1 MTNNQ
6 TTETPSLTVPS
17 KKNSMEGFHK
27 KVIFFLITSVI
38 FLIPDLLLLRSKAQ
52 AKGIELRPWSDGL
65 FVIAASC
72 GFQIFHM
79 LVSKL
84 LMPFVLSSLKT
95 GDAKQ
100 VLDPNRLVRQISN
113 FVYYMGIYLFG
124 RWVAVDA
131 DYPSCVGGAG
141 TCESLGKYWPR
152 LPLNSMMRIY
162 MITQFAH
169 HTYNTV
175 YHTIAKK
182 ELANYYEMITHHVGT
197 MISIFLSYYSNL
209 EDWSFLVLMLHDFSD
224 SFLNLTRI
232 TKLGRQYFWKTF
244 VGGFPLNFYWGWDR
258 LFWMGK
264 CYYVTMYNWLSV
276 LESSDAELCSHM
288 RRILAYIT
296 FNLAIIFVMNIIWQY
311 EISSITLKS
320 ILKGSTKSWEVS
332 REVNNSGNSVG
343 PKPGRYSVEPKEGN
357 NKDK

>member
-1 MTNNQ
+1 MANNQ
-6 TTETPSLTVPS
+6 NEETNRPP
-17 KKNSMEGFHK
+17 KNSLEDVHK
-27 KVIFFLITSVI
+27 KIIIFLCASVL

-52 AKGIELRPWSDGL
+52 AKGVIFRPWSDGL
-65 FVIAASC
+65 FVIVAAF
-72 GFQIFHM
+72 GFQLFHM
-79 LVSKL
+79 LVSYV
-84 LMPFVLSSLKT
+84 LMPLVLKSIQIEENS
-95 GDAKQ
+95 KQ
-100 VLDPNRLVRQISN
+100 VLDPKRLVRQIFS
-113 FVYYMGIYLFG
+113 FLYYMGIYLFG
-124 RWVAVDA
+124 RYLAPEF

-141 TCESLGKYWPR
+141 TCSSLGKYWPR

-175 YHTIAKK
+175 YHTVAKK
-182 ELANYYEMITHHVGT
+182 DLANYYEMITHHVGT
-197 MISIFLSYYSNL
+197 MISIFLSYYGNL

-232 TKLGRQYFWKTF
+232 TKLGKQYFWKSML
-244 VGGFPLNFYWGWDR
+244 GALPLNIYWAWDR
-258 LFWMGK
+258 LYWMGR
-264 CYYVTMYNWLSV
+264 CYYVTMYNWLFV
-276 LESSDAELCSHM
+276 KEPLETELWPHQ
-288 RRILAYIT
+288 RRILIYIT
-296 FNLAIIFVMNIIWQY
+296 FNLMIIFVMNIIWQY